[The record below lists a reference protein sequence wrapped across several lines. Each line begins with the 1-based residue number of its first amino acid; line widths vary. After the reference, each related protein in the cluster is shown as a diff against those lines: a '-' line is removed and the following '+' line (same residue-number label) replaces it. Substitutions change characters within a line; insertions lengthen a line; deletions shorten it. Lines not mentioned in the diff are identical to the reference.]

1 MTSALLIDPGKCTGC
16 QDCEL
21 ACSFAHVGEFRP
33 ARSRIKVFEFEHG
46 RRSIPYT
53 CSQCAEE
60 WCRKSCPTGAILRN
74 VATGAVEVTDSKCVG
89 CKACTIAC
97 PYGTIAYNPDS
108 GKVDK
113 CDLCGGGVPQCAAIC
128 PTDAIIAI
136 AADPAV
142 AARVRFEPTGHDGI
156 ASPI

>member
-1 MTSALLIDPGKCTGC
+1 MATTLLIDPGKCTGC
-16 QDCEL
+16 LDCEL
-21 ACSFAHVGEFRP
+21 ACSFAHVGQFRP

-53 CSQCAEE
+53 CSQCADE
-60 WCRKSCPTGAILRN
+60 WCRRSCPTGAILRN
-74 VATGAVEVTDSKCVG
+74 PTTGIVEVSESKCVG

-97 PYGTIAYNPDS
+97 PYGTIAFNPDS

-113 CDLCGGGVPQCAAIC
+113 CDLCGDGEAQCAAIC

-136 AADPAV
+136 KADPTV
-142 AARVRFEPTGHDGI
+142 PERVRFASTNLDGI
-156 ASPI
+156 PSPI